1 MVKYTHEISDG
12 EDVWW
17 AAVVDGR
24 IYLTFDR
31 SKQVRPFNTETYLS
45 VEHAYS
51 QYKHYSVRK
60 LNQFKGNK

>member
-12 EDVWW
+12 KRVWW

-31 SKQVRPFNTETYLS
+31 AKQVGPFNTENYLS

-51 QYKHYSVRK
+51 QLKWCSVRK

>member
-31 SKQVRPFNTETYLS
+31 LKQVMPFNTETYLS
-45 VEHAYS
+45 VEHAYET
-51 QYKHYSVRK
+51 YKTYSVRK

>member
-12 EDVWW
+12 KDVWW

-31 SKQVRPFNTETYLS
+31 SEQVNPFNTENYLS

-51 QYKHYSVRK
+51 HYNYYSVRK

>member
-12 EDVWW
+12 KDVWW

-24 IYLTFDR
+24 IYLTIDR
-31 SKQVRPFNTETYLS
+31 LKQVGPFNNEIYLS
-45 VEHAYS
+45 VEDAYS
-51 QYKHYSVRK
+51 QYLYCSVRK